1 MMVTDKYPIGLIVLM
16 VLITNY
22 RFNFKVMKKI
32 LFCALAAMVVGCVN
46 VDKTTN
52 VTVEKDKTVIE
63 NIMTRRSIRDYKPEA
78 VDREQMA
85 KVVECGIYAP
95 NAMNKQTW
103 AVRVVDAPDFINGV
117 TEIAVKQNP
126 KLKEQPNFK
135 NFFRNAPTV
144 AFIACPKESYS
155 GEFDCGLLSENMMLS
170 AWSMGIGS
178 CCLGSVI
185 PVMMSDEAKPYL
197 ERLQLPEDYKLL
209 MAIAFGYPEGDI
221 PTPPAREAAKAYYVE

>member
-1 MMVTDKYPIGLIVLM
+1 MKNVITKGL
-16 VLITNY
+16 
-22 RFNFKVMKKI
+22 
-32 LFCALAAMVVGCVN
+32 ALCVAAMTVGCVN
-46 VDKTTN
+46 VNESTN
-52 VTVEKDKTVIE
+52 VNIEQAKDKVVVE

-78 VDREQMA
+78 VSREQMA
-85 KVVECGIYAP
+85 KVIECGIYAP

-144 AFIACPKESYS
+144 AFIACPEESYS

-178 CCLGSVI
+178 CCLGSVV
-185 PVMMSDEAKPYL
+185 PVMNSDEAKPYL
-197 ERLQLPEDYKLL
+197 EQLSLPEGYKLL

-221 PTPPAREAAKAYYVE
+221 PTAPERDAAKAYYVE

>member
-1 MMVTDKYPIGLIVLM
+1 MNKVIKYLAV
-16 VLITNY
+16 V
-22 RFNFKVMKKI
+22 
-32 LFCALAAMVVGCVN
+32 ALAISAVGCCS
-46 VDKTTN
+46 DKCGEACSKEEA
-52 VTVEKDKTVIE
+52 VTEV
-63 NIMTRRSIRDYKPEA
+63 IMTRRSIRDYKEEP
-78 VDREQMA
+78 VCREQMA
-85 KVVECGIYAP
+85 KILEAGIYAP
-95 NAMNKQTW
+95 SAMNMQTW
-103 AVRVVDAPDFINGV
+103 AVRVVDAEDFINGV
-117 TEIAVKQNP
+117 TEIAVTKNP

-185 PVMMSDEAKPYL
+185 PVMMSQEAKPYY

-209 MAIAFGYPEGDI
+209 MAIAFGYPEGEI
-221 PTPPAREAAKAYYVE
+221 PEAPARDASKAYYIE